1 MLPVYMSRLTTRGF
15 RASGDEE
22 IDVKVPGR
30 FAALVGANSAGKTT
44 VCDAAYLAHPEK
56 FPRLPRQSAAALG
69 SGTRGIDIEYAY
81 ETDPAAEGLLG
92 QHLQA
97 QSGAATP
104 GAMAASWSYTLS
116 RDLGA
121 IRASPFLE
129 LPTVARSVRFIYL
142 PAWRNPVDEL
152 ARREARI
159 LVELLRAQQQRVNGR
174 RDLGGLRARASGLL
188 EALTNDGLIAAVE
201 ERIAG
206 HLASLSAG
214 VSRQWPYVRGQVVDD
229 AYLARVLELMLAVLE
244 GRPNARPLDVSGLG
258 YVNLLHIAVVLAAI
272 PDPAQRGSDAGDA
285 AGVAPSEGDGVG
297 ANPGTTDAGTAD
309 RARAVLEQAKAEADS
324 LDDSFFPSEPFH
336 AMVVMEEPE
345 AHLHP
350 QLQHSLVRYLRRVV
364 ASRPELQVILS
375 SHASDVITTC
385 RPEEIVVLRRC
396 VDGTRVAHAVATIP
410 LTDRATVLRKA
421 RLHLDS
427 TRSAALFA
435 DRLALVEGV
444 TEGAVVRQFGWQ
456 WAGEDTDKQ
465 SFVDALSIV
474 SMGTRVGAWPVRLL
488 ATREH
493 ELCER
498 VAVLSDSDRDFSE
511 SPTPPTWLA
520 DHDPQVAKV
529 FHSHPTLE
537 PAITAGN
544 EVLVSAAL
552 TEVGLDV
559 PDPVT
564 PEAVHAI
571 FRSARKARENQPA
584 VSAGPGARRKGDFAL
599 ALADQLAMARDA
611 GAAVAVPGHLCDL
624 FDFLYP
630 GPVGLAAS
638 ETNTDHA
645 TIDTDPTHSVAT
657 TS

>member
-1 MLPVYMSRLTTRGF
+1 MYMSRLTTRGF

-22 IDVKVPGR
+22 IDVKIPGR

-44 VCDAAYLAHPEK
+44 VCDAAYLGHPEK

-69 SGTRGIDIEYAY
+69 TGTRGIDIEYAY
-81 ETDPAAEGLLG
+81 ETDPAVEGLLG

-104 GAMAASWSYTLS
+104 GAMAASWSYALS
-116 RDLGA
+116 RDLGT

-188 EALTNDGLIAAVE
+188 EALTSDGLIAAVE
-201 ERIAG
+201 ERIAA

-214 VSRQWPYVRGQVVDD
+214 VSRQWPYVRGQIVDD

-272 PDPAQRGSDAGDA
+272 PDPAQRGSDAVVDA
-285 AGVAPSEGDGVG
+285 APNEGDKSGS
-297 ANPGTTDAGTAD
+297 PDTTDAGTAD
-309 RARAVLEQAKAEADS
+309 HARAVLEQAKAEADS
-324 LDDSFFPSEPFH
+324 LEDSFFPSEPFH
-336 AMVVMEEPE
+336 ATVVMEEPE

-396 VDGTRVAHAVATIP
+396 ADGTRVARAVATIP
-410 LTDRATVLRKA
+410 LTDRATVLRMA

-427 TRSAALFA
+427 SRSAALFA

-456 WAGEDTDKQ
+456 WAGEDPDRQ
-465 SFVDALSIV
+465 SFIDALSIV
-474 SMGTRVGAWPVRLL
+474 AMGTRVGAWPVRLL

-493 ELCER
+493 ELCGR
-498 VAVLSDSDRDFSE
+498 LAVLSDSDRDFSE
-511 SPTPPTWLA
+511 SPTPPAWLA
-520 DHDPQVAKV
+520 AHDPQVARV

-552 TEVGLDV
+552 TDVGLDV
-559 PDPVT
+559 P
-564 PEAVHAI
+564 
-571 FRSARKARENQPA
+571 QPGD
-584 VSAGPGARRKGDFAL
+584 SRDGPR
-599 ALADQLAMARDA
+599 
-611 GAAVAVPGHLCDL
+611 HL
-624 FDFLYP
+624 
-630 GPVGLAAS
+630 S
-638 ETNTDHA
+638 
-645 TIDTDPTHSVAT
+645 
-657 TS
+657 